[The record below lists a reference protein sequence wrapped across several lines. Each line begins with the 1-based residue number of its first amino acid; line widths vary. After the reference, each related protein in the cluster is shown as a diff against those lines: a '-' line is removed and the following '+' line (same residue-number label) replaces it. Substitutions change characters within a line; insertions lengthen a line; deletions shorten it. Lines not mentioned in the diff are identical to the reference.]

1 MFFSRRARWAV
12 LLPLAAYLGISV
24 WALGRMG
31 LYYDEML
38 FVNAALGRPAGNLF
52 VSLEWHGVPLMLM
65 PYIGALKA
73 WIYYPVFKIFG
84 VTALSVR
91 LPVILM
97 GASAIWFTY
106 EYVRR
111 LFSPS
116 AGWIAASLLAVDPSF
131 IFHTRWDWGPTA
143 LMMLLKSLFL
153 VGVCEWLR
161 TGRAWP
167 CWLALGAAA
176 LGVFDK
182 LNFIWVAVATGL
194 SVLIVYP
201 RQVREIVR
209 RDRLNAALFLG
220 AVVAMLTTFL
230 IYQQTHLPK
239 NSWISP
245 SQMQA
250 RSAEVL
256 RLLRISMGGAGPYFF
271 IFAREILSAS
281 AHVVALGMA
290 SLLAVC
296 AAASGLRS
304 GSNLRSLIFL
314 TLLGMFIFLQL
325 FVTREA
331 TGSHHMMMLCP
342 VQLALLAGLTST
354 AFQTQRRVSSILAA
368 VALLAVVIT
377 SLRVDL
383 DYLKSPAQSV
393 RNPNWDRG
401 SYALAGFAQQHR
413 QQRFICV
420 DWGIGTV
427 LLGLTQGKVECRD
440 YWPTF
445 MSPLPVSQAEWI
457 EREFANTN
465 TIFVLHAAGAEVFS
479 QTRSNFFALAS
490 DRQWHLDL
498 IGSLPRSDGQMFIE
512 FYTAHE

>member
-1 MFFSRRARWAV
+1 V
-12 LLPLAAYLGISV
+12 LLALAVYFGIAT

-31 LYYDEML
+31 LYYDEMF

-73 WIYYPVFKIFG
+73 WIYYPIFKIFG

-91 LPVILM
+91 LPAILI
-97 GASAIWFTY
+97 GASAIWITY

-131 IFHTRWDWGPTA
+131 IFHTRWDWGTTA
-143 LMMLLKSLFL
+143 LMMFLKSLFL

-161 TGRAWP
+161 TGRLWP

-182 LNFIWVAVATGL
+182 LNFMWVPVAAGL
-194 SVLIVYP
+194 SILIVYP
-201 RQVREIVR
+201 RRVWEFVR

-239 NSWISP
+239 NWWISP

-250 RSAEVL
+250 RWAEVL
-256 RLLRISMGGAGPYFF
+256 RLLRISVGGAGPYFF
-271 IFAREILSAS
+271 IFAREIPSAS
-281 AHVVALGMA
+281 IHVVVLGMA

-304 GSNLRSLIFL
+304 GSNLRSLTFL
-314 TLLGMFIFLQL
+314 AVFGTFIFLQL
-325 FVTREA
+325 FITRQA
-331 TGSHHMMMLCP
+331 TGSHHIMMLCP
-342 VQLALLAGLTST
+342 VGLVLLAGLTWT
-354 AFQTQRRVSSILAA
+354 AFRTQRRISSILAT
-368 VALLAVVIT
+368 VALLAVVT
-377 SLRVDL
+377 SSLRVDL
-383 DYLKSPAQSV
+383 DYLKSPEQSV

-401 SYALAGFAQQHR
+401 SYALLGFAQQHR

-420 DWGIGTV
+420 DWGIATV
-427 LLGLTQGKVECRD
+427 LVGLTQGKVDCRD
-440 YWPTF
+440 YWPMF
-445 MSPLPVSQAEWI
+445 MSSLPLSQAEWI

-465 TIFVLHAAGAEVFS
+465 TIFVLHAAGAEAFS

-490 DRQWHLDL
+490 ERQWHLDL
-498 IGSLPRSDGQMFIE
+498 IGSLPRSDGQMLVE